1 MADNS
6 SKQVTLGDAT
16 KELMQHIDAKVDRVF
31 GEKWKGNT
39 DMVRGL
45 TMKVVVLQ
53 AFDMQWALPQQ
64 YQALQKPVLRDFQE
78 DIQAVEELYLE
89 ASTIFHRQ
97 GLDEHQ
103 AMNETR
109 NQMFMA
115 LAEVIPGELVSE
127 IQDLIHTSLGSG
139 KC

>member
-16 KELMQHIDAKVDRVF
+16 KEIMKAINQKVDRLF
-31 GEKWKGNT
+31 AEKWAGNT

-53 AFDMQWALPQQ
+53 AFDMEYALPQQ
-64 YQALQKPVLRDFQE
+64 YQALQAPILRDFQE
-78 DIQAVEELYLE
+78 EIQAVEDLYTE
-89 ASTIFHRQ
+89 ASAIFHRQ

-115 LAEVIPGELVSE
+115 LAEVIPDELVME
-127 IQDLIHTSLGSG
+127 IQQLIHTSLGSG

>member
-6 SKQVTLGDAT
+6 SKQVTLSDAT
-16 KELMQHIDAKVDRVF
+16 KELMNHIDQKVEQLF
-31 GEKWKGNT
+31 TEKWKGNT

-53 AFDMQWALPQQ
+53 AFDMEWALPAQ
-64 YQALQKPVLRDFQE
+64 YQALSGPIMRDFQE
-78 DIQAVEELYLE
+78 DIQEVEQLYLE
-89 ASTIFHRQ
+89 AARQFYLQ

-103 AMNETR
+103 AMNEAR

-115 LAEVIPGELVSE
+115 LAEVIPDEIVGE
-127 IQDLIHTSLGSG
+127 IQDIIHTWLGSG
-139 KC
+139 NC